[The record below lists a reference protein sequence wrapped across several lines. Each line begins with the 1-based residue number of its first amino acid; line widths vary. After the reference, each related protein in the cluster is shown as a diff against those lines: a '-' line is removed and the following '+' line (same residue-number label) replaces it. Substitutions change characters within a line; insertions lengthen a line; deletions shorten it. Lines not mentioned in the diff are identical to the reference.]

1 MNSKLT
7 NITTQYRKF
16 SDNQVL
22 TEGQLN
28 EFLDYFD
35 DQDRLSRTRLNGVGI
50 VCGFKSKIVTDL
62 KDKTLYSLEV
72 TQGAGVTTDGDLITL
87 SNKIQD
93 KAERII
99 NFNTKVY
106 THYKVYNLEK
116 NGKVQYPH
124 FKDAEKY
131 FTFHELVSQDDVVAG
146 DSSYIRL
153 GTDTKKIDLSKKVL
167 VLYLEPHGDLY
178 NSCPD
183 GKCEDQGIKQVPILR
198 MLATDTA
205 TANKIGQ
212 FETKGEGKDPLFNKN
227 EAIESQFAQLVN
239 IEVPRAL
246 ITKHITSD
254 SMLKTQF
261 SNVINSYSMIPNLAN
276 GINIMA
282 EYVGVSLGT
291 KEVITS
297 KLNAALVATGTDYQ
311 YRYDLLKDLVA
322 TYKELK
328 ALVLRLKSDC
338 CPDIKSFPKHLMLG
352 SVGDALKL
360 GERVQYRH
368 PFIKSPIIPKD
379 GENKKQAELLL
390 NRFNKSI
397 SGSYVA
403 VPSDETKEIKITPSY
418 KAGALGR
425 KAIPY
430 YYKVESELLRYWD
443 FVKTKQVK
451 QAYNLSYHRSVLAQD
466 GFIQNPLNYAIES
479 NDFYRIEGHLGQD
492 YDTAYRKIEEIKS
505 KHGLSFDIKVVY
517 LKTEAASTSTTV
529 TNVLKVRQPSEP
541 VSKEHLSS
549 FLEMHA
555 GLNHLAGVQPGGTFV
570 LVYESEANKQVIADF
585 TLPYLCCQKG
595 AAVAISVSSTTLC
608 GSADPMPIN
617 VQPMNGEVKV
627 YANGVEVPAIIK
639 QNGQTL
645 IDPKKVVAAGHA
657 GKNLEL
663 KVNGKAV
670 PTTIKVGAIPTVSV
684 TPLPTATII
693 GGKRVS
699 FDVTGDFTNIKAIE
713 ADLYIQSADP
723 LTKKLITLTAEEQK
737 VNGKKTI
744 SYDYMLP
751 NATLTYNVSRKINLI
766 SKDNCKTDGPIL
778 KSLSL
783 TPGKDT
789 ITKILVHY
797 PSFWKH
803 SEGTR
808 ELAIFGNI
816 RTAIN
821 NVFSEYNDNI
831 EFVPSLGDHRILNSV
846 NMKGA
851 TPEGKVLNLVFGGS
865 LLYRGY
871 NSTTVDDT
879 LKSDYTVLKNRLE
892 NNFGKGSDA
901 TYFKAAIFPV
911 YASILIHSGQ
921 TSGSVQTNI
930 QEIGGTQLNRSA
942 QSSKLG
948 SYTRD
953 NKNFIDAMKAIEN
966 GNHPYANQSLKNYV
980 VNNKIAFGYN
990 IGYEMKT
997 NYYGDFASSSVDHIE
1012 NIIKATVKPL
1022 GYDL

>member
-28 EFLDYFD
+28 EFLDYFE
-35 DQDRLSRTRLNGVGI
+35 DQDRLSRTRLSGVGI
-50 VCGFKSKIVTDL
+50 VCGFKSNIVTDS
-62 KDKTLYSLEV
+62 DGYSLHV
-72 TQGAGVTTDGDLITL
+72 TQGAGITTDGDLITL
-87 SNKIQD
+87 SSKITD
-93 KAERII
+93 KTTRNI
-99 NFNTKVY
+99 NIKNKVY
-106 THYKVYNLEK
+106 THYKTYDLDNLSGVE
-116 NGKVQYPH
+116 YLH
-124 FKDAEKY
+124 FRESEQHH
-131 FTFHELVSQDDVVAG
+131 TFYELVSKEDIKEG
-146 DSSYIRL
+146 DTSYTRL
-153 GTDTKKIDLSKKVL
+153 GSNKMSLSTRVL
-167 VLYLEPHGDLY
+167 VLFLEPNGDLY
-178 NSCPD
+178 NDCKGAD
-183 GKCEDQGIKQVPILR
+183 CDNNGIKQAPILR
-198 MLATDTA
+198 MLAIDTA
-205 TANKIGQ
+205 AANKIG
-212 FETKGEGKDPLFNKN
+212 KHDAKDSLFNKN
-227 EAIESQFAQLVN
+227 ETIESQFAQLVN
-239 IEVPRAL
+239 IEVPRVL
-246 ITKHITSD
+246 ITTHITSD

-261 SNVINSYSMIPNLAN
+261 SNVINSYSIIANLAN

-297 KLNAALVATGTDYQ
+297 KLNAALVATGKDYQ

-328 ALVLRLKSDC
+328 ALVLRLKSEC
-338 CPDIKSFPKHLMLG
+338 CPDITSFPKHLMLG
-352 SVGDALKL
+352 KVGDALKL
-360 GERVQYRH
+360 GERIQHRH
-368 PFIKSPIIPKD
+368 PFIKSPIIPED
-379 GENKKQAELLL
+379 SENKKQAELLL
-390 NRFNKSI
+390 NRFNKLM
-397 SGSYVA
+397 SGYIA
-403 VPSDETKEIKITPSY
+403 VPGDDTKEIKITPSH

-430 YYKVESELLRYWD
+430 YYKVESELLGYWD
-443 FVKTKQVK
+443 FVKTKETK
-451 QAYNLSYHRSVLAQD
+451 QKYNLSYHRSVLAQD
-466 GFIQNPLNYAIES
+466 GHIQNPLSYNIES

-492 YDTAYRKIEEIKS
+492 YDAAYRKIEEIKS
-505 KHGLSFDIKVVY
+505 KHGLSFDVKAVY

-529 TNVLKVRQPSEP
+529 ANVLKVRQPSAP
-541 VSKEHLSS
+541 VTKEHLSE

-595 AAVAISVSSTTLC
+595 TAVAISVSSTTLC

-617 VQPMNGEVKV
+617 VQPMNAEVKV

-744 SYDYMLP
+744 TYDYMLP

-851 TPEGKVLNLVFGGS
+851 TPDGKVLNLVFGGS

-871 NSTTVDDT
+871 NSTTVDPT
-879 LKSDYTVLKNRLE
+879 LKSDYDILKARLE

-921 TSGSVQTNI
+921 TSGSVQTNT
-930 QEIGGTQLNRSA
+930 QGIGGTQLNRSV

-966 GNHPYANQSLKNYV
+966 GNQPYANQSLKNYV